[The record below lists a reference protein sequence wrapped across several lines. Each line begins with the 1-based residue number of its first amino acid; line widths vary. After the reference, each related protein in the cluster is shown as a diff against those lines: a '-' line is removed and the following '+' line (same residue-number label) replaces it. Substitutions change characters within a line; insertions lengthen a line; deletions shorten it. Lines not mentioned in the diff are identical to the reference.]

1 MISENPASHQ
11 TCLVIG
17 AGSGIAQTL
26 VRRLCDAGH
35 GKEVLSVSRDPAS
48 IDDRAHHFSCDYT
61 AAAIDALAQTLQS
74 YKGTFSQVFV
84 CNGILH
90 SDGIKPEKRLED
102 IDPVAMAEVFR
113 INSILPAL
121 WLRALAPLLKAPTV
135 CTLTVF
141 SARVGSISDNRA
153 GGWYSYRMSK
163 AALNMLIK
171 TAAIEYARR
180 APNVKLIA
188 FHPGTTDTGLSKPF
202 QHNVPDNKLFSTE
215 FVADQLLKLLDDM
228 NADGQAEFIDWAG
241 QQVPW

>member
-1 MISENPASHQ
+1 MISENTGRQ

-26 VRRLCDAGH
+26 IKRLCDADNSR
-35 GKEVLSVSRDPAS
+35 EVLSVSRDPGS

-74 YKGTFSQVFV
+74 YKGTFSQVFI

-90 SDGIKPEKRLED
+90 SDSIKPEKRLED
-102 IDPVAMAEVFR
+102 IDPAAMAEVFR
-113 INSILPAL
+113 VNSIVPAM
-121 WLRALAPLLKAPTV
+121 WLRALAPLLKATAV

-141 SARVGSISDNRA
+141 SARVGSISDNRT

-163 AALNMLIK
+163 AALNMLVK
-171 TAAIEYARR
+171 TAAVEYARR

-188 FHPGTTDTGLSKPF
+188 FHPGTTDTGLSRPF
-202 QHNVPDNKLFSTE
+202 QHNVPDDKLFSTE
-215 FVADQLLKLLDDM
+215 FVADQLLKILDGM
-228 NADGQAEFIDWAG
+228 PADGQAEFIDWAG
-241 QQVPW
+241 HTVAW